1 MHQIAIDIYLHAF
14 FYGRSLEHI
23 VLPGGIVDNDPD
35 VHIRK
40 TLLVPGDGLGDI
52 VGKLPFPAGM
62 RNDTLKIKI
71 KISQPKSLSKACSPG
86 AVSIS
91 ISMNWSMDSI
101 SVQDAR
107 RLFSTS
113 SLSKAPKSRGS
124 LQNFVSILVSAIR
137 YSQIRR
143 H

>member
-52 VGKLPFPAGM
+52 VGKLPFPTGM

-71 KISQPKSLSKACSPG
+71 KNLATEILVKGVFPG
-86 AVSIS
+86 SRV
-91 ISMNWSMDSI
+91 NQHLDELVEDSI

>member
-52 VGKLPFPAGM
+52 VGKLPFPTGM

-71 KISQPKSLSKACSPG
+71 KNYYI
-86 AVSIS
+86 
-91 ISMNWSMDSI
+91 
-101 SVQDAR
+101 
-107 RLFSTS
+107 
-113 SLSKAPKSRGS
+113 
-124 LQNFVSILVSAIR
+124 
-137 YSQIRR
+137 
-143 H
+143 